1 MYVWSSLGKERYR
14 SPGKLT
20 VELVLSQQKQTTL
33 IFMDY
38 VAYQV
43 GREGQCDQIWQN
55 FATLTQY

>member
-43 GREGQCDQIWQN
+43 G
-55 FATLTQY
+55 